1 MSQIDPIPATISPR
15 LHCICHL
22 KRLCLG
28 SGNPGMAKRG
38 FSLQQVVEIAAPLP
52 EAVRAEKA
60 RAKKENQLALPEIA
74 VLVLGQQDAAVS
86 CFTRASERAGVHLL
100 LGSCLHA

>member
-1 MSQIDPIPATISPR
+1 
-15 LHCICHL
+15 
-22 KRLCLG
+22 
-28 SGNPGMAKRG
+28 MAKRG

-86 CFTRASERAGVHLL
+86 CFTRASERASRGSFVAGKLL
-100 LGSCLHA
+100 ACLTLHAHLGEWSERPFE